1 MEIAASVLF
10 LFLPQPE
17 PGGSVIGM
25 APHLPTPRPTK
36 GRAAISNRTGR
47 FEPLV
52 TEPTDDGWPGLD
64 AAPPDEPPRL
74 PTTLS
79 VDRARRAIT
88 TNTSPDVGFD
98 RSINPYRG
106 CEHGC
111 IYCFA
116 RPTHAY
122 LGLSAGLDF
131 ETRLFYKP
139 DLPVLLDREL
149 RAKRY
154 KADTLALGANT
165 DPYQPIE
172 RTLQLTRSVLD
183 VLRAFRHPV
192 GIITKSALV
201 TRDIDILADMA
212 RADQAMVCV
221 SVTTLDRDLARTLEP
236 RAPTPARRLATIK
249 ALSQS
254 GIPVAIL
261 ASPLI
266 PGLTDHELDA
276 ILEAGKAAGARSANT
291 ILLRVPLEIAG
302 LMREW
307 LETHAPHRA
316 ERVLSLLRQCHGGQL
331 YQSDFGTRMRGQGPY
346 ADLLRQRFKRACARL
361 GLSARSWSLDASRF
375 AVPAGPE
382 DQPDLFGS

>member
-1 MEIAASVLF
+1 MAQIVLLLF
-10 LFLPQPE
+10 LIDPARH
-17 PGGSVIGM
+17 GSVRRM
-25 APHLPTPRPTK
+25 APPLPHSRPAK

-52 TEPTDDGWPGLD
+52 TEPADDGWPDLD
-64 AAPPDEPPRL
+64 TAATDEPPRL
-74 PTTLS
+74 ETTLS

-88 TNTSPDVGFD
+88 RNTSPDVGFD

-131 ETRLFYKP
+131 ETRLYYKP
-139 DLPVLLDREL
+139 DLPILLDREL

-154 KADTLALGANT
+154 KPDTLALGANT
-165 DPYQPIE
+165 DPYQPVE
-172 RTLQLTRSVLD
+172 RTLQLTRSVLE
-183 VLRAFRHPV
+183 VLRAFHHPV

-212 RADQAMVCV
+212 RRNQVLVCV
-221 SVTTLDRDLARTLEP
+221 SVTTLDRGLAHKLEP
-236 RAPTPARRLATIK
+236 RAPTPDRRLATIR
-249 ALSQS
+249 ALSGS

-276 ILEAGKAAGARSANT
+276 ILAAGKAAGARSANT
-291 ILLRVPLEIAG
+291 ILLRLPLEIAG
-302 LMREW
+302 LMQEW

-331 YQSDFGTRMRGQGPY
+331 YQSDFGTRMRGRGPY
-346 ADLLRQRFKRACARL
+346 ADLLGQRFKQACGRL
-361 GLSARSWSLDASRF
+361 GLSARRWSLDASRF
-375 AVPAGPE
+375 APPAGSGT
-382 DQPDLFGS
+382 QPDLFDT